1 MPQPEGRNPEH
12 RSSSA
17 MLLFCTGAG
26 LCVLAYFLGV
36 GAVIGAVMTGGN
48 PAVVVGGVLA
58 AIGLALAT
66 SVGVLLMLIGG
77 VWMIVQVIADQS
89 SDASEKRYRNIER

>member
-17 MLLFCTGAG
+17 MLLFCIGAG

-36 GAVIGAVMTGGN
+36 GAVIGAVMTGGD
-48 PAVVVGGVLA
+48 PALVVGGLLA
-58 AIGLALAT
+58 AIGLSL
-66 SVGVLLMLIGG
+66 SVAVGLLLMLIGG

-89 SDASEKRYRNIER
+89 SGAEEKRYRDVER

>member
-12 RSSSA
+12 RSSSP
-17 MLLFCTGAG
+17 MILFCTGAG

-36 GAVIGAVMTGGN
+36 GAVIGAALTGGN
-48 PAVVVGGVLA
+48 PALVVGGMFA

-66 SVGVLLMLIGG
+66 VVGLLLMAIGG
-77 VWMIVQVIADQS
+77 VWMIGQVIADQS
-89 SDASEKRYRNIER
+89 GGADEKRYRDVER